1 VCFVNS
7 VGDDPLVGPDLPFQR
22 AMKLT
27 TVIVWTLPAMLVA
40 CRGRADAK
48 NAGQPKSSAPTVS
61 VSQPTSAEAAS
72 SSAKSTCP
80 RTGQW
85 AMCSIEKRLIQSGFV
100 LVPVK
105 ERPVRRDGFSVLP
118 SAYQLG
124 RSRLEVFL
132 YPNPAAAAR
141 DVAGLDTLTGS
152 PRGSRGT
159 WGASPT
165 FVRSANLIAILLTD
179 SQAKAD
185 RLSLALTAGAPQP

>member
-1 VCFVNS
+1 MNS
-7 VGDDPLVGPDLPFQR
+7 VGDDPPGGPDLPFKR

-27 TVIVWTLPAMLVA
+27 STLGFLAFSLAACGRGDRGAPDASRVA
-40 CRGRADAK
+40 SAS
-48 NAGQPKSSAPTVS
+48 AGIP
-61 VSQPTSAEAAS
+61 VSQPRSAGAAS
-72 SSAKSTCP
+72 STAAGNCP

-85 AMCSIEKRLIQSGFV
+85 ATCSIEKRLVQSGFV
-100 LVPVK
+100 LVPVR
-105 ERPVRRDGFSVLP
+105 ERPVRRAGFSVVP

-124 RSRLEVFL
+124 KSRLEVFL

-152 PRGSRGT
+152 PRGSRGM

-165 FVRSANLIAILLTD
+165 FVRSGNLIAILLTD

>member
-1 VCFVNS
+1 
-7 VGDDPLVGPDLPFQR
+7 
-22 AMKLT
+22 MKLT
-27 TVIVWTLPAMLVA
+27 IATVLASAALMA
-40 CRGRADAK
+40 CGRRGADARERP
-48 NAGQPKSSAPTVS
+48 AGSPI
-61 VSQPTSAEAAS
+61 AAIS
-72 SSAKSTCP
+72 GTQAVPPDTASTNGKPACP

-85 AMCSIEKRLIQSGFV
+85 ATCSIEKRLIQSGFV

-105 ERPVRRDGFSVLP
+105 ERPAKRAGFSVLP

-124 RSRLEVFL
+124 KSRLEVFL
-132 YPNPAAAAR
+132 YPSPAAAAR

-152 PRGSRGT
+152 PRGSRGM

-185 RLSLALTAGAPQP
+185 RLTLALTAGAPQP

>member
-1 VCFVNS
+1 MRLTTMMGLVLGALTACGRGSADARAPSPPASTS
-7 VGDDPLVGPDLPFQR
+7 VGVSAIQPV
-22 AMKLT
+22 T
-27 TVIVWTLPAMLVA
+27 
-40 CRGRADAK
+40 
-48 NAGQPKSSAPTVS
+48 AGA
-61 VSQPTSAEAAS
+61 AAS
-72 SSAKSTCP
+72 STTKIECP

-85 AMCSIEKRLIQSGFV
+85 ATCSIEKRLIQAGFV
-100 LVPVK
+100 LVPIK
-105 ERPVRRDGFSVLP
+105 DRPVKRAGFSVLP

-124 RSRLEVFL
+124 KSRLEVFL
-132 YPNPAAAAR
+132 YPNPAAAAH

-152 PRGSRGT
+152 PRGSRGM